1 MHFQVIRVLQDIQSN
16 RWHLLRTIPRFL
28 EKDRERKICWKRDM
42 FAPYRNS
49 ENQNAPNRLEN
60 EHDWTPSYIFA
71 CSMIRKKK
79 SKHVIN
85 VVIYRVKKIS
95 SVLIPFAP
103 KKINKSTN
111 PSLSWPCLHY
121 DRSFRNDNSNREID
135 APGLSLD
142 LWSDIPYLG
151 GMGRIGGDC
160 WSCGTRRCP

>member
-60 EHDWTPSYIFA
+60 EHDWTPSYIFV

-79 SKHVIN
+79 SKHVYNKCGDLQGEKNLIRSHPFRPQKTLAN
-85 VVIYRVKKIS
+85 QQIQAASMAMPTKFIGVSETTKRTEKSIRRAYHSIFDPIS
-95 SVLIPFAP
+95 LTSEV
-103 KKINKSTN
+103 
-111 PSLSWPCLHY
+111 WP
-121 DRSFRNDNSNREID
+121 
-135 APGLSLD
+135 
-142 LWSDIPYLG
+142 
-151 GMGRIGGDC
+151 
-160 WSCGTRRCP
+160 